1 MQRRRRISNSA
12 LFFYLAVIIFVAI
25 HVPAL
30 SIKPCFD
37 DWPLIKSALYPFQDY
52 GFFRGL
58 YEVLKAPVSD
68 PPYFSFWRPLSALP
82 LVIDGGRLFWPQLL
96 KLLAVVGL
104 AYLVVVAAR
113 ALGLRRATS
122 WITGA
127 LFCLH
132 QCMVLGQEPD
142 QWADI
147 ITIAAVLFLLCVALW
162 VRQEKISRRLT
173 LAVTFGTVILALLAK
188 ESGVMALAIPLLVL
202 GAFWRMLPREQRITL
217 ILMAAVCVM
226 LTAAYLPVRSHLG
239 PAITS
244 GGDDPYYR
252 LHVGF
257 NLLYNLLL
265 SLLAFLSPVTTLKVA
280 AGMNAWRMMAA
291 IWVLTAGAVILWLII
306 KYRAELEWRVLA
318 LPAAL
323 FGVLLGPSLLMTHT
337 TEQNFSRVLP
347 FGLLFVG
354 AVLERSWPKISPLL
368 RRSLSIA
375 LALWLIFS
383 LHATFGKVQA
393 IVAVHKAGEGFR
405 KRVVELMPVPPKREV
420 LFVAEWVRKGYS
432 CWGRPVWELARG
444 GDVDDGLA
452 FEYGDRSFCGRLV
465 VVRSLDSI
473 PASLP
478 APDFTID
485 KFGTVSRVD
494 SSVTRTEHGWRLTGK

>member
-1 MQRRRRISNSA
+1 MQGHHGISKSA
-12 LFFYLAVIIFVAI
+12 IFFWLAVIIFVAL

-52 GFFRGL
+52 GFFRAL

-96 KLLAVVGL
+96 KLLSIVGL
-104 AYLVVVAAR
+104 ACLVVMSAR

-122 WITGA
+122 WIAGG

-162 VRQEKISRRLT
+162 VRQGKISRGLT
-173 LAVTFGTVILALLAK
+173 LIVTFVTVILALLAK
-188 ESGVMALAIPLLVL
+188 ESGVMTFVIPLLVL
-202 GAFWRMLPREQRITL
+202 AAFWRMLAKERRVTL
-217 ILMAAVCVM
+217 VLMALVCVV
-226 LTAAYLPVRSHLG
+226 LTAVYLPVRSHLG
-239 PAITS
+239 PALTA
-244 GGDDPYYR
+244 GGNDPYYR
-252 LHVGF
+252 LHFGF
-257 NLLYNLLL
+257 NLLYNLFL
-265 SLLAFLSPVTTLKVA
+265 SVLALLSPVTTLKVA
-280 AGMNAWRMMAA
+280 AGA
-291 IWVLTAGAVILWLII
+291 TA
-306 KYRAELEWRVLA
+306 WRVLA
-318 LPAAL
+318 AIWAL
-323 FGVLLGPSLLMTHT
+323 GGAVLIVWLTIRHRSELEWHALALLATLFAVILGPSLFMTHT

-347 FGLLFVG
+347 FGLLFVA
-354 AVLERSWPKISPLL
+354 AVLERSWPRISPLL
-368 RRSLSIA
+368 RKSLSAA

-383 LHATFGKVQA
+383 LHATYGKVQA
-393 IVAVHKAGEGFR
+393 IVAVHKAGEEFR
-405 KRVVELMPVPPKREV
+405 RRVVELMPVPPQREI
-420 LFVAEWVRKGYS
+420 LFVAEWVPKGYS

-452 FEYGDRSFCGRLV
+452 IEYGDRSFRGRLV
-465 VVRSLDSI
+465 VVRSLDTI
-473 PASLP
+473 PDSLP
-478 APDFTID
+478 PPDFAID
-485 KFGTVSRVD
+485 KRGCVRRAALDGSRSRGGTGAYM
-494 SSVTRTEHGWRLTGK
+494 E